1 MESFVDPMWVQR
13 KIEADELRL
22 INLKAGHYYIS
33 RNAEIYSM
41 NMAQPRQ
48 IAAVPKLSG
57 EQIIVLYTPQLT
69 AYDVSALVLSTFNPI
84 ENPCDLF
91 PCYRDC
97 DPTNCAVTNLFWG
110 DKDDVAKWRKV
121 AIMNAANNN
130 RDTSTPSTDEAKEDI
145 NIEQIAAM
153 VFCSP
158 KLQAF
163 FEMIV
168 GTAQRLISQ
177 NEYDDET
184 LFLLRMI
191 EMRFKH
197 AANME
202 YVPLENLRSVFDEE
216 PPDPKIAIMIK
227 RFHERFDKVK
237 PTCER

>member
-22 INLKAGHYYIS
+22 INLKSGHYYIS

-69 AYDVSALVLSTFNPI
+69 AYDVAGLVLSTFSPI
-84 ENPCDLF
+84 DNSSALF
-91 PCYRDC
+91 PCYRDN
-97 DPTNCAVTNLFWG
+97 DPTNCAVTNLYWG
-110 DKDDVAKWRKV
+110 DKDDVAKWRK
-121 AIMNAANNN
+121 AAMARTAVNK
-130 RDTSTPSTDEAKEDI
+130 DHETTSSSNDELNEHI
-145 NIEQIAAM
+145 NIEQIASM
-153 VFCSP
+153 VFCSN
-158 KLQAF
+158 KLKAF

-168 GTAQRLISQ
+168 GTAQRVISE

-216 PPDPKIAIMIK
+216 PPDQKIAIMIR
-227 RFHERFDKVK
+227 RFHERFEKVS
-237 PTCER
+237 PSCE